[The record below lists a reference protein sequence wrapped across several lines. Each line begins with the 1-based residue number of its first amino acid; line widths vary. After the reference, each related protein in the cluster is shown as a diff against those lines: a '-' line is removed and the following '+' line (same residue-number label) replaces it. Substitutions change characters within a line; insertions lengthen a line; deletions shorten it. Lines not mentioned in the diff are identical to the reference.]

1 MGLVLDTNVFI
12 HAERRRKPIDFS
24 QCQDYSEAFICT
36 ITVSELLV
44 GVHRANDEKRR
55 LKRSAFVEA
64 IIANLQTLPFDIEA
78 ARLHAQVFALLTS
91 QGQMIGAHDL
101 IIAITALRH
110 QCAVLTENVSEFE
123 RVPNL
128 TIVPLIP

>member
-12 HAERRRKPIDFS
+12 HAERRQTRVDFS
-24 QCQDYSEAFICT
+24 QWQDYGEAFISA

-55 LKRSAFVEA
+55 FKRSVFVEA
-64 IIANLQTLPFDIEA
+64 IIANFLILPFDTEA
-78 ARLHAQVFALLTS
+78 ARLHAQVFSLLMS

-101 IIAITALRH
+101 IIATTALR
-110 QCAVLTENVSEFE
+110 QGCAVLTENISEF
-123 RVPNL
+123 
-128 TIVPLIP
+128 